1 MSLTGKSALVLTAAM
16 FTGASLSLW
25 LAFGGDV
32 YAAYLSGVPIRCF

>member
-1 MSLTGKSALVLTAAM
+1 MTLTGKSALVLGAAV

-32 YAAYLSGVPIRCF
+32 YAAYLSGVLMRCF